1 MVDITH
7 KVDTQRT
14 ATAQAIVKV
23 STPDT
28 IAAIINKT
36 VPKGD
41 VLEVSRTAGL
51 FAVKTLQMQFLIA
64 ILFLLSIQEF
74 SLSV

>member
-7 KVDTQRT
+7 KITTQRS

-23 STPDT
+23 GSPNT
-28 IAAIINKT
+28 IKAVLDKT

-41 VLEVSRTAGL
+41 VLEVSR
-51 FAVKTLQMQFLIA
+51 FRIA
-64 ILFLLSIQEF
+64 IRCQ
-74 SLSV
+74 